1 MDEANNA
8 MPAEETEPEGAA
20 PEATPT
26 EAAPEAATEGETA
39 PAEGGEQ
46 PAA

>member
-8 MPAEETEPEGAA
+8 MPAEETKPEGAA
-20 PEATPT
+20 PEATPEAT
-26 EAAPEAATEGETA
+26 PAAAPEGDAA